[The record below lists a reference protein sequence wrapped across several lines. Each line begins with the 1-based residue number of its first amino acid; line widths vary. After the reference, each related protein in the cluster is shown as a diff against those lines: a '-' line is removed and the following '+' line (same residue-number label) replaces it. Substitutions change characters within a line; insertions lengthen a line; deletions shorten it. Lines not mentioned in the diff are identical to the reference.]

1 MSAIVSQQEIPSV
14 SAEAQTATVPPAAK
28 KKRTWLLLP
37 ILAIAASSIGAG
49 YYVSHRGLESTDDA
63 QIDADVVS
71 VPTRTQ
77 GVVIKVNFADNQA
90 VHAGDVLAE
99 LDAEPAKARLA
110 QAEASLASARATAE
124 AADADARVAETN
136 ARGNKHVAEA
146 SLQGAASSVSASQG
160 QIAEGEA
167 QVVAAQAT
175 FQKASLDLARTKSLV
190 EAGSLATAQLEAA
203 QASYDTS
210 NAQLAQAKAHVAAL
224 RSSEAQAVSR
234 VKEANAKLEQSND
247 VDVLIEQAHARART
261 AHAQVATLEAAK
273 DLAALDLQYTRILAP
288 QDGLVS
294 KRTIAVGQMV
304 QPGQAIVQLVPTEA
318 VWVTGNFKETQL
330 TNMHAGQH
338 AHISVDT
345 FPGVRIGGEVESFS
359 AATGSRFTLL
369 PPDNATGNFTK
380 IVQRLPVRVRLTDV
394 PAGVVLRPG
403 MSVDFTV
410 DTRSRGKP

>member
-1 MSAIVSQQEIPSV
+1 MSAIVSQHEIPQV
-14 SAEAQTATVPPAAK
+14 EETATEVAAPAAAK
-28 KKRTWLLLP
+28 KRRTWLLLP
-37 ILAIAASSIGAG
+37 ILAIAGSSIGAG
-49 YYVSHRGLESTDDA
+49 YYVSHRGLETTDDA

-71 VPTRTQ
+71 VPTRAS
-77 GVVIKVNFADNQA
+77 GVVTKVLFTDNQ
-90 VHAGDVLAE
+90 VVKSGDVLAE

-110 QAEASLASARATAE
+110 QAEASLTSARATAD

-146 SLQGAASSVSASQG
+146 QMQGANSSVSASQG

-167 QVVAAQAT
+167 QIASAQAT
-175 FQKASLDLARTKSLV
+175 LLKANLDLARTKSLV
-190 EAGSLATAQLEAA
+190 QAGSLATAQLEAA
-203 QASYDTS
+203 QATYDTA
-210 NAQLAQAKAHVAAL
+210 NAQLAQAKAHVASL
-224 RSSEAQAVSR
+224 RSSAAQAASR

-247 VDVLIEQAHARART
+247 VDVLIEQARARART
-261 AHAQVATLEAAK
+261 AHAQVATLEAAR
-273 DLAALDLQYTRILAP
+273 DLASLDLQYTRIVAP
-288 QDGLVS
+288 QDGVVS

-330 TNMHAGQH
+330 TKMHAGQH

-345 FPGVRIGGEVESFS
+345 YPGVTIGGEVESFS
-359 AATGSRFTLL
+359 AATGARFTLL

-380 IVQRLPVRVRLTDV
+380 IVQRIPVRVHLTDV

-403 MSVDFTV
+403 MSVDLTV
-410 DTRSRGKP
+410 DTRK